1 MAESVHNYLIAY
13 DVVDDIRR
21 TRVAKKLQTYGDRI
35 QFSVF
40 WITISQAK
48 FLRLKTALAELID
61 RKKDSILLC
70 DLGPTTTT
78 GLDRVSYIGC
88 TRPVTPTHGI
98 IL

>member
-1 MAESVHNYLIAY
+1 MTESAHNYLIAY

-21 TRVAKKLQTYGDRI
+21 TRIAKKLQTYGDRV

-40 WITISQAK
+40 WVTVSPAK
-48 FLRLKTALAELID
+48 FLRLKTTLAGLID

-70 DLGPTTTT
+70 DLGPATTA
-78 GLDRVSYIGC
+78 GFDRVSYIGC